1 MPQQCN
7 CSGAGENS
15 SYYLSL
21 TVAVTMVGSMIANC
35 KMVFEYKI
43 KRRYRSSATA
53 TERETRAEFYG
64 DGVTLYRQTTPVEYT
79 LN

>member
-1 MPQQCN
+1 MQQIVKHN
-7 CSGAGENS
+7 IGKNS

-64 DGVTLYRQTTPVEYT
+64 DGVTLYRQTNPVEYT